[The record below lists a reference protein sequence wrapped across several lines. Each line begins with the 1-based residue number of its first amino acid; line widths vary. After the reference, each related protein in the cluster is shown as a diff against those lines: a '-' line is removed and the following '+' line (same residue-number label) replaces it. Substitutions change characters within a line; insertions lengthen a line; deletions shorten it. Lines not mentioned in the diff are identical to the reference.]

1 METSLA
7 QNQKTTNTT
16 HEAVMGMVCST
27 GQQGD
32 DRQFD
37 KVFEDASSKMK
48 TEEEEAAQR
57 TSEEEDQGSKNEKS
71 SQKNARDAEANEAL
85 TGLLRATELQKKT
98 AKRVIKA
105 EVERG
110 QEITAPVKV
119 KAETEKLAVN
129 QEQKNISDVKPK
141 IDVEKKT
148 NLKSENA
155 SSQEAAAQAALKR
168 KQQRISSRNLFRAQE
183 NQQLTKADQAKAE
196 QVREQNTLSKSA
208 AQQPN
213 PVLKEMAPQSA
224 AKDGT
229 QVAPKTDNMTMPS
242 KPLAPKPEA
251 KPVLVEEVRPATGAE
266 TSPRSGQ
273 QSAQQDLPKETP
285 KETILPVTAV
295 QSAAP
300 AVIGVTPAQATAAP
314 QGALSPMLEK
324 IWDAVTT
331 FRVRGENEMTVKVQP
346 DNDTEMQLTIK
357 YGTGG
362 VEIEA
367 RMQQGDGRQLASGWN
382 ELQQQL
388 SERGVNLG
396 DLASED
402 SEETTRDSDPRQFN
416 RQGQPQLTESQIGDE
431 EADWAALGM
440 AATREKET
448 TRAAIPESTDKVEE
462 AYDGWQSWA

>member
-1 METSLA
+1 MEAPPTTAQKPASTQDAVLGLA
-7 QNQKTTNTT
+7 P
-16 HEAVMGMVCST
+16 ST
-27 GQQGD
+27 RSAGD
-32 DRQFD
+32 AEQFD
-37 KVFEDASSKMK
+37 KIFEDASQKMK
-48 TEEEEAAQR
+48 TEEEDTAKR
-57 TSEEEDQGSKNEKS
+57 SEEDEEQNTREKDNAPKK
-71 SQKNARDAEANEAL
+71 QKEVEASEAL
-85 TGLLRATELQKKT
+85 TSLVRATELHKQT
-98 AKRVIKA
+98 AKKVIKA
-105 EVERG
+105 EAVQKQEVATPTKVQPKLKKVESK
-110 QEITAPVKV
+110 QAT
-119 KAETEKLAVN
+119 ET
-129 QEQKNISDVKPK
+129 
-141 IDVEKKT
+141 T
-148 NLKSENA
+148 
-155 SSQEAAAQAALKR
+155 QEAKAQAALKR
-168 KQQRISSRNLFRAQE
+168 QQQRTANRARNRMQE
-183 NQQLTKADQAKAE
+183 FQQLTKADQAKAE
-196 QVREQNTLSKSA
+196 QVREQNTLSKPA
-208 AQQPN
+208 TQQPN
-213 PVLKEMAPQSA
+213 LVLKEMAPQSV

-251 KPVLVEEVRPATGAE
+251 KPVLVEELRPATGAAE

-273 QSAQQDLPKETP
+273 QSAQQDLPRETP
-285 KETILPVTAV
+285 KETILPVTSV
-295 QSAAP
+295 QSATP
-300 AVIGVTPAQATAAP
+300 AVSGVTPAQAAAAP
-314 QGALSPMLEK
+314 QGALNPMLEK

-357 YGTGG
+357 YGNGG

-416 RQGQPQLTESQIGDE
+416 RQGQPQSHPTEFQIGDE

-440 AATREKET
+440 AATRDKEPTRT
-448 TRAAIPESTDKVEE
+448 TAPESTDKVEE

>member
-1 METSLA
+1 MEAPPTTVQKPATTQDAVLGLA
-7 QNQKTTNTT
+7 P
-16 HEAVMGMVCST
+16 ST
-27 GQQGD
+27 RSAGD
-32 DRQFD
+32 AEQFD
-37 KVFEDASSKMK
+37 KIFEDASQKMK
-48 TEEEEAAQR
+48 TEEEDTAKR
-57 TSEEEDQGSKNEKS
+57 SEEDEEQNTRKKDNDPKKHKEV
-71 SQKNARDAEANEAL
+71 EASEAL
-85 TGLLRATELQKKT
+85 TGLVRATELQKQT
-98 AKRVIKA
+98 AKKVIKA
-105 EVERG
+105 EAVQKQEVATPTEVQPKLKKVESK
-110 QEITAPVKV
+110 QTTEIT
-119 KAETEKLAVN
+119 
-129 QEQKNISDVKPK
+129 
-141 IDVEKKT
+141 
-148 NLKSENA
+148 
-155 SSQEAAAQAALKR
+155 QEAKAQAALKR
-168 KQQRISSRNLFRAQE
+168 QQQRTANRDRNRVQE
-183 NQQLTKADQAKAE
+183 FQQLTKADQAKAE
-196 QVREQNTLSKSA
+196 QVREQNTLSKPA
-208 AQQPN
+208 TQQPN
-213 PVLKEMAPQSA
+213 PVLKEMAPQSV

-242 KPLAPKPEA
+242 KPLASKPEA
-251 KPVLVEEVRPATGAE
+251 KPVLVEELRPATGAAE

-285 KETILPVTAV
+285 KETILPVTSV
-295 QSAAP
+295 QSATP
-300 AVIGVTPAQATAAP
+300 AVSGVTPAQATAAP
-314 QGALSPMLEK
+314 QGALNPMLEK

-357 YGTGG
+357 YGNGG

-416 RQGQPQLTESQIGDE
+416 RQGQPQSQPTEFQIGDE
-431 EADWAALGM
+431 EADWATLGM

-448 TRAAIPESTDKVEE
+448 TRVAAPESTDKVEE

>member
-1 METSLA
+1 MEAPPTTAQKPASTQDAVLGLA
-7 QNQKTTNTT
+7 P
-16 HEAVMGMVCST
+16 ST
-27 GQQGD
+27 RSAGD
-32 DRQFD
+32 AEQFD
-37 KVFEDASSKMK
+37 KIFEDASQKMK
-48 TEEEEAAQR
+48 TEEEDTAKR
-57 TSEEEDQGSKNEKS
+57 SEEDEEQNTRKKDNAPKK
-71 SQKNARDAEANEAL
+71 QKEVEASEAL
-85 TGLLRATELQKKT
+85 TSLVRATELHKQT
-98 AKRVIKA
+98 AKKVIKA
-105 EVERG
+105 EAVQKQEVATPTEVQPKLKKVESK
-110 QEITAPVKV
+110 QTT
-119 KAETEKLAVN
+119 ET
-129 QEQKNISDVKPK
+129 
-141 IDVEKKT
+141 T
-148 NLKSENA
+148 
-155 SSQEAAAQAALKR
+155 QEAKAQAALKR
-168 KQQRISSRNLFRAQE
+168 QQQRTANRARNRMQE
-183 NQQLTKADQAKAE
+183 FQQLTKADQAKAE
-196 QVREQNTLSKSA
+196 QVREQNTLSKPA
-208 AQQPN
+208 TQQPN
-213 PVLKEMAPQSA
+213 LVLKEMAPQSV

-251 KPVLVEEVRPATGAE
+251 KPVLVEELRPATGAAE

-285 KETILPVTAV
+285 KETILPVTSV
-295 QSAAP
+295 QSATP
-300 AVIGVTPAQATAAP
+300 AVSGVTPAQAAAAP
-314 QGALSPMLEK
+314 QGALNPMLEK

-357 YGTGG
+357 YGNGG

-416 RQGQPQLTESQIGDE
+416 RQGQPQSHPTEFQIGDE

-440 AATREKET
+440 AATRDKEPTRT
-448 TRAAIPESTDKVEE
+448 TAPESTDKVEE

>member
-1 METSLA
+1 MEAPPTTAQKPASTQDAVLGLA
-7 QNQKTTNTT
+7 P
-16 HEAVMGMVCST
+16 ST
-27 GQQGD
+27 RSAGD
-32 DRQFD
+32 AEQFD
-37 KVFEDASSKMK
+37 KIFEDASQKMK
-48 TEEEEAAQR
+48 TEEEDTAKR
-57 TSEEEDQGSKNEKS
+57 SEEDEEQNTRKKDNAPKK
-71 SQKNARDAEANEAL
+71 QKEVEASEAL
-85 TGLLRATELQKKT
+85 TSLVRATELHKQT
-98 AKRVIKA
+98 AKKVIKA
-105 EVERG
+105 EAVQK
-110 QEITAPVKV
+110 QEVAIPIEV
-119 KAETEKLAVN
+119 
-129 QEQKNISDVKPK
+129 QPKPK
-141 IDVEKKT
+141 KVESKQT
-148 NLKSENA
+148 TETT
-155 SSQEAAAQAALKR
+155 QEAKAQAALKR
-168 KQQRISSRNLFRAQE
+168 QQQRTANRARNRMQE
-183 NQQLTKADQAKAE
+183 FQQLTKADQAKAE
-196 QVREQNTLSKSA
+196 QVREQNTLSKPA
-208 AQQPN
+208 TQQPN
-213 PVLKEMAPQSA
+213 LVLKEMAPQSA

-251 KPVLVEEVRPATGAE
+251 KPVLVEELRPATGAAE

-285 KETILPVTAV
+285 KETILPVTSV
-295 QSAAP
+295 QSATP
-300 AVIGVTPAQATAAP
+300 AVSGVTPAQAAAAP
-314 QGALSPMLEK
+314 QGALNPMLEK

-357 YGTGG
+357 YGNGG

-416 RQGQPQLTESQIGDE
+416 RQGQPQSHPTEFQIGDE

-440 AATREKET
+440 AT
-448 TRAAIPESTDKVEE
+448 TRDREPTRTTAPESTDKVEE

>member
-1 METSLA
+1 MESVLT
-7 QNQKTTNTT
+7 QNSKGAAPQD
-16 HEAVMGMVCST
+16 AVLNLLSVTKASDNGEH
-27 GQQGD
+27 
-32 DRQFD
+32 FE
-37 KVFEDASSKMK
+37 KVFEDTSRKLTA
-48 TEEEEAAQR
+48 EEDEEAKR
-57 TSEEEDQGSKNEKS
+57 SEEQDKKKKELHAGAYIQQAGPVEQQRKKNS
-71 SQKNARDAEANEAL
+71 N
-85 TGLLRATELQKKT
+85 
-98 AKRVIKA
+98 
-105 EVERG
+105 
-110 QEITAPVKV
+110 
-119 KAETEKLAVN
+119 
-129 QEQKNISDVKPK
+129 
-141 IDVEKKT
+141 
-148 NLKSENA
+148 KSEQTVGSGQA
-155 SSQEAAAQAALKR
+155 KADEQSKQLVLEARKR
-168 KQQRISSRNLFRAQE
+168 HQQRITNRTRTRVQE

-196 QVREQNTLSKSA
+196 QVREQNTLSKPA
-208 AQQPN
+208 TPQLN
-213 PVLKEMAPQSA
+213 PVLKEMTPQTA

-251 KPVLVEEVRPATGAE
+251 KPVLVEELRPATGAE

-273 QSAQQDLPKETP
+273 QSAQQDLPKETS
-285 KETILPVTAV
+285 KETVLPVTSV
-295 QSAAP
+295 QSATP
-300 AVIGVTPAQATAAP
+300 AVSGVTPAQAAAAP
-314 QGALSPMLEK
+314 QGALNPMLEK
-324 IWDAVTT
+324 IWDVVTT

-357 YGTGG
+357 YGNGG

-416 RQGQPQLTESQIGDE
+416 RQGQPQSHPTEFQIGDE

-448 TRAAIPESTDKVEE
+448 TRAAALESTDKVEE

>member
-1 METSLA
+1 MESVLT
-7 QNQKTTNTT
+7 QNSKGAAPQD
-16 HEAVMGMVCST
+16 AVLNLLSVTKAS
-27 GQQGD
+27 D
-32 DRQFD
+32 DGEHFE
-37 KVFEDASSKMK
+37 KVFEDTSRKLTA
-48 TEEEEAAQR
+48 EEDEEAKR
-57 TSEEEDQGSKNEKS
+57 SEEQDKKKKELHAGAYIQQAGPVEQQRKKNS
-71 SQKNARDAEANEAL
+71 N
-85 TGLLRATELQKKT
+85 
-98 AKRVIKA
+98 
-105 EVERG
+105 
-110 QEITAPVKV
+110 
-119 KAETEKLAVN
+119 
-129 QEQKNISDVKPK
+129 
-141 IDVEKKT
+141 
-148 NLKSENA
+148 KSEQTVGSGQA
-155 SSQEAAAQAALKR
+155 KADEQSKRLVLEAR
-168 KQQRISSRNLFRAQE
+168 NRHQQRITNRTRTRVQE

-196 QVREQNTLSKSA
+196 QVREQNTLSKPA
-208 AQQPN
+208 TPQLN
-213 PVLKEMAPQSA
+213 PVLKEMTPQSA

-251 KPVLVEEVRPATGAE
+251 KPLLVEELRPATGAE

-273 QSAQQDLPKETP
+273 QSAQQDLPKDTP
-285 KETILPVTAV
+285 KETVLPMAPV

-300 AVIGVTPAQATAAP
+300 AATGVTSAQAAAAP
-314 QGALSPMLEK
+314 QGALNPMLEK

-357 YGTGG
+357 YGAGG

-396 DLASED
+396 DLGSED
-402 SEETTRDSDPRQFN
+402 SEESARDSDSRQFN
-416 RQGQPQLTESQIGDE
+416 RQGQPQNHTTEFQVGDE

-440 AATREKET
+440 AT
-448 TRAAIPESTDKVEE
+448 TRDKEPPRAAAPESTDKVEE

>member
-1 METSLA
+1 MEAPPTTVQKPATTQDAVLGLA
-7 QNQKTTNTT
+7 P
-16 HEAVMGMVCST
+16 ST
-27 GQQGD
+27 RSAGD
-32 DRQFD
+32 AEQFD
-37 KVFEDASSKMK
+37 KIFEDASQKMK
-48 TEEEEAAQR
+48 TEEEDTAKR
-57 TSEEEDQGSKNEKS
+57 SEEDEEQNTREKDNAPKK
-71 SQKNARDAEANEAL
+71 QKEVEASEAL
-85 TGLLRATELQKKT
+85 TSLVRATELHKQT
-98 AKRVIKA
+98 AKKVIKA
-105 EVERG
+105 EAVQKQEVATPTEVQPKLKKVESK
-110 QEITAPVKV
+110 QTT
-119 KAETEKLAVN
+119 ET
-129 QEQKNISDVKPK
+129 
-141 IDVEKKT
+141 T
-148 NLKSENA
+148 
-155 SSQEAAAQAALKR
+155 QEAKAQAALKR
-168 KQQRISSRNLFRAQE
+168 QQQRTANRARNRMQE
-183 NQQLTKADQAKAE
+183 FQQLTKADQAKAE
-196 QVREQNTLSKSA
+196 QVREQNTLSKPA
-208 AQQPN
+208 TQQPN
-213 PVLKEMAPQSA
+213 LVLKEMAPQSV

-251 KPVLVEEVRPATGAE
+251 KPVLVEELRPATGAAE

-285 KETILPVTAV
+285 KETILPVTSV
-295 QSAAP
+295 QSATP
-300 AVIGVTPAQATAAP
+300 AVSGVTPAQAAAAP
-314 QGALSPMLEK
+314 QGALNPMLEK

-357 YGTGG
+357 YGNGG

-416 RQGQPQLTESQIGDE
+416 RQGQPQSHPTEFQIGDE

-440 AATREKET
+440 AATRDKEPTRT
-448 TRAAIPESTDKVEE
+448 TAPESTDKVEE

>member
-1 METSLA
+1 MEAPPTTVQKPATTQDAVLGLA
-7 QNQKTTNTT
+7 P
-16 HEAVMGMVCST
+16 ST
-27 GQQGD
+27 RSAGD
-32 DRQFD
+32 AEQFD
-37 KVFEDASSKMK
+37 KIFEDASQKMK
-48 TEEEEAAQR
+48 TEEEDTAKR
-57 TSEEEDQGSKNEKS
+57 SEEDEEQNTRKK
-71 SQKNARDAEANEAL
+71 DAAPTKLKEEEVSEAL
-85 TGLLRATELQKKT
+85 TGLVRATELQKET
-98 AKRVIKA
+98 AKKVIKA
-105 EVERG
+105 EAVQK
-110 QEITAPVKV
+110 QEVTAPAESQPRHKKV
-119 KAETEKLAVN
+119 ESKQTSET
-129 QEQKNISDVKPK
+129 
-141 IDVEKKT
+141 T
-148 NLKSENA
+148 
-155 SSQEAAAQAALKR
+155 QEAKAQAALKR
-168 KQQRISSRNLFRAQE
+168 QQQRTATRARNRVQE
-183 NQQLTKADQAKAE
+183 FQQLTKTDQAKAE
-196 QVREQNTLSKSA
+196 QVREQNTLSKPA
-208 AQQPN
+208 TTQLN
-213 PVLKEMAPQSA
+213 PVLKEMTPQSA
-224 AKDGT
+224 TKDGT

-251 KPVLVEEVRPATGAE
+251 KPVLVEELRPATGAE

-285 KETILPVTAV
+285 KETVLPVTSV
-295 QSAAP
+295 QSATP
-300 AVIGVTPAQATAAP
+300 AATGVTPAQAAAAP
-314 QGALSPMLEK
+314 QGALNPMLEK

-357 YGTGG
+357 YGNGG

-416 RQGQPQLTESQIGDE
+416 RQGQPQSHPTEFQIGDE

-440 AATREKET
+440 AAAREKET
-448 TRAAIPESTDKVEE
+448 TRAAALESTDKVEE

>member
-1 METSLA
+1 MEAPPTTAQKPASTQDAVLGLA
-7 QNQKTTNTT
+7 P
-16 HEAVMGMVCST
+16 ST
-27 GQQGD
+27 RSAGD
-32 DRQFD
+32 AEQFD
-37 KVFEDASSKMK
+37 KIFEDASQKMK
-48 TEEEEAAQR
+48 TEEEDTAKR
-57 TSEEEDQGSKNEKS
+57 SEEDEEQNTREKDNAPKK
-71 SQKNARDAEANEAL
+71 QKEVEASEAL
-85 TGLLRATELQKKT
+85 TSLVRATELHKQT
-98 AKRVIKA
+98 AKKVIKA
-105 EVERG
+105 EAVQKQEVATPTKVQPKLKKVESK
-110 QEITAPVKV
+110 QAT
-119 KAETEKLAVN
+119 ET
-129 QEQKNISDVKPK
+129 
-141 IDVEKKT
+141 T
-148 NLKSENA
+148 
-155 SSQEAAAQAALKR
+155 QEAKAQAALKR
-168 KQQRISSRNLFRAQE
+168 QQQRTANRARNRIQE
-183 NQQLTKADQAKAE
+183 FQQLTKADQAKAE
-196 QVREQNTLSKSA
+196 QVREQNTLSKPA
-208 AQQPN
+208 TQQPN
-213 PVLKEMAPQSA
+213 LVLKEMAPQSV

-251 KPVLVEEVRPATGAE
+251 KPVLVEELRPATGAAE

-273 QSAQQDLPKETP
+273 QSAQQDLPRETP
-285 KETILPVTAV
+285 KETILPVTSV
-295 QSAAP
+295 QSATP
-300 AVIGVTPAQATAAP
+300 AVSGVTPAQAAAAP
-314 QGALSPMLEK
+314 QGALNPMLEK

-357 YGTGG
+357 YGNGG

-416 RQGQPQLTESQIGDE
+416 RQGQPQSHPTEFQIGDE

-440 AATREKET
+440 AATRDKEPTRT
-448 TRAAIPESTDKVEE
+448 TAPESTDKVEE

>member
-1 METSLA
+1 MESVLT
-7 QNQKTTNTT
+7 QNAKTVAPQDAVLNLLSTT
-16 HEAVMGMVCST
+16 KAS
-27 GQQGD
+27 D
-32 DRQFD
+32 DGEQFD
-37 KVFEDASSKMK
+37 KVFEDTSKK
-48 TEEEEAAQR
+48 LTTEEEEEAKR
-57 TSEEEDQGSKNEKS
+57 SEEQEKKKKELHAGAYFQQVGNVEQQG
-71 SQKNARDAEANEAL
+71 QKNSTKTESAIGEGGQPKVDEQSKQLILEAR
-85 TGLLRATELQKKT
+85 
-98 AKRVIKA
+98 KR
-105 EVERG
+105 
-110 QEITAPVKV
+110 Q
-119 KAETEKLAVN
+119 
-129 QEQKNISDVKPK
+129 
-141 IDVEKKT
+141 
-148 NLKSENA
+148 
-155 SSQEAAAQAALKR
+155 
-168 KQQRISSRNLFRAQE
+168 QQRITSRTRARAQE

-196 QVREQNTLSKSA
+196 QVREQNILSKPA
-208 AQQPN
+208 TQQPN

-224 AKDGT
+224 AQNGT
-229 QVAPKTDNMTMPS
+229 QVASKTDNMTMLS

-266 TSPRSGQ
+266 TNPRSGQ

-285 KETILPVTAV
+285 KETVLPVMPV

-300 AVIGVTPAQATAAP
+300 AVTGVTPAQAAAAP
-314 QGALSPMLEK
+314 QATLNPMLEK

-388 SERGVNLG
+388 SERGVHLG

-402 SEETTRDSDPRQFN
+402 SEENTRDSDPRQFN
-416 RQGQPQLTESQIGDE
+416 RQGQNQPTEFQIGDE

-440 AATREKET
+440 AATRDKET
-448 TRAAIPESTDKVEE
+448 TRAAAPESTDKVEE

>member
-1 METSLA
+1 MA
-7 QNQKTTNTT
+7 P
-16 HEAVMGMVCST
+16 ST
-27 GQQGD
+27 RSAGD
-32 DRQFD
+32 AEQFD
-37 KVFEDASSKMK
+37 KIFEDASQKMK
-48 TEEEEAAQR
+48 TEEEDTAKR
-57 TSEEEDQGSKNEKS
+57 SEEDEEQNTRKKDNEPK
-71 SQKNARDAEANEAL
+71 KHKEVEASEAL
-85 TGLLRATELQKKT
+85 TGLVRAAELQKQT
-98 AKRVIKA
+98 AKKVIKA
-105 EVERG
+105 EAVQKQEVSTPTEVQPKLKKVESK
-110 QEITAPVKV
+110 QTTEIT
-119 KAETEKLAVN
+119 
-129 QEQKNISDVKPK
+129 
-141 IDVEKKT
+141 
-148 NLKSENA
+148 
-155 SSQEAAAQAALKR
+155 QEAKAQAALKR
-168 KQQRISSRNLFRAQE
+168 QQQRTANRDRNRVQE
-183 NQQLTKADQAKAE
+183 FQQLTKADQSKAE
-196 QVREQNTLSKSA
+196 QVREQNTLSKPA
-208 AQQPN
+208 TQQPN
-213 PVLKEMAPQSA
+213 PVLKEMAPQSV

-251 KPVLVEEVRPATGAE
+251 KPVLVEELRPATGAE

-285 KETILPVTAV
+285 KETILPVTSV
-295 QSAAP
+295 QSATP
-300 AVIGVTPAQATAAP
+300 AVSGVTPAQAAAAP
-314 QGALSPMLEK
+314 QGALNPMLEK

-357 YGTGG
+357 YGNGG

-416 RQGQPQLTESQIGDE
+416 RQGQPQSHPTEFQIGDE
-431 EADWAALGM
+431 EADWATLGM

-448 TRAAIPESTDKVEE
+448 TRVAAPESTDKVEE

>member
-1 METSLA
+1 MEAPPTTVQKPATTQDAVLGLA
-7 QNQKTTNTT
+7 P
-16 HEAVMGMVCST
+16 ST
-27 GQQGD
+27 RSAGD
-32 DRQFD
+32 AEQFD
-37 KVFEDASSKMK
+37 KIFEDASQKMK
-48 TEEEEAAQR
+48 TEEEDTAKR
-57 TSEEEDQGSKNEKS
+57 SEEDEEQNTRKKD
-71 SQKNARDAEANEAL
+71 NAPKKHKEEEASEAL
-85 TGLLRATELQKKT
+85 TGLVRATELQKET
-98 AKRVIKA
+98 AKKVIKA
-105 EVERG
+105 EAVQKQEVATPTEVQPKLKKVESK
-110 QEITAPVKV
+110 QTT
-119 KAETEKLAVN
+119 ET
-129 QEQKNISDVKPK
+129 
-141 IDVEKKT
+141 
-148 NLKSENA
+148 
-155 SSQEAAAQAALKR
+155 SQEAKAQAALKR
-168 KQQRISSRNLFRAQE
+168 QQQRTATRARNRVQE
-183 NQQLTKADQAKAE
+183 FQQLTKADQAKAE
-196 QVREQNTLSKSA
+196 QVREQNTLSKPA
-208 AQQPN
+208 TTQLN
-213 PVLKEMAPQSA
+213 PVLKEMTTQSA
-224 AKDGT
+224 TKDGT

-251 KPVLVEEVRPATGAE
+251 KPVLVEELRPATGAE

-285 KETILPVTAV
+285 KETVLPVTSV
-295 QSAAP
+295 QSATP
-300 AVIGVTPAQATAAP
+300 AATGVTPAQAAAAP
-314 QGALSPMLEK
+314 QGALNPMLEK

-357 YGTGG
+357 YGNGG

-416 RQGQPQLTESQIGDE
+416 RQGQPQSHPTEFQIGDE

-440 AATREKET
+440 AATRDKEPTRT
-448 TRAAIPESTDKVEE
+448 TAPESTDKVEE

>member
-1 METSLA
+1 MEAPPTTAQKPASTQDAVLGLA
-7 QNQKTTNTT
+7 P
-16 HEAVMGMVCST
+16 ST
-27 GQQGD
+27 RSAGD
-32 DRQFD
+32 AEQFD
-37 KVFEDASSKMK
+37 KIFEDASQKMK
-48 TEEEEAAQR
+48 TEEEDTAKR
-57 TSEEEDQGSKNEKS
+57 SEEDEEQNTRKKDNAPKK
-71 SQKNARDAEANEAL
+71 QKEVEASEAL
-85 TGLLRATELQKKT
+85 TSLVRATELHKQT
-98 AKRVIKA
+98 AKKVIKA
-105 EVERG
+105 EAVQKQEVATPTEVQPKLKKVESK
-110 QEITAPVKV
+110 QAT
-119 KAETEKLAVN
+119 ET
-129 QEQKNISDVKPK
+129 
-141 IDVEKKT
+141 T
-148 NLKSENA
+148 
-155 SSQEAAAQAALKR
+155 QEAKAQAALKR
-168 KQQRISSRNLFRAQE
+168 QQQRTANRARNRIQE
-183 NQQLTKADQAKAE
+183 FQQLTKADQAKAE
-196 QVREQNTLSKSA
+196 QVREQNTLSKPA
-208 AQQPN
+208 TQQPN
-213 PVLKEMAPQSA
+213 LVLKEMAPQSV

-251 KPVLVEEVRPATGAE
+251 KPVLVEELRPATGAAE

-273 QSAQQDLPKETP
+273 QSAQQDLPRETP
-285 KETILPVTAV
+285 KETILPVTSV
-295 QSAAP
+295 QSATP
-300 AVIGVTPAQATAAP
+300 AVSGVTPAQAAAAP
-314 QGALSPMLEK
+314 QGALNPMLEK

-357 YGTGG
+357 YGNGG

-416 RQGQPQLTESQIGDE
+416 RQGQPQSHPTEFQIGDE

-440 AATREKET
+440 AATRDKEPTRT
-448 TRAAIPESTDKVEE
+448 TAPESTDKVEE

>member
-1 METSLA
+1 MEAPPTTVQKPATTQDAVLGLA
-7 QNQKTTNTT
+7 P
-16 HEAVMGMVCST
+16 ST
-27 GQQGD
+27 RSAGD
-32 DRQFD
+32 AEQFD
-37 KVFEDASSKMK
+37 KIFEDASQKMK
-48 TEEEEAAQR
+48 TEEEDTAKR
-57 TSEEEDQGSKNEKS
+57 SEEDEEQNTRKK
-71 SQKNARDAEANEAL
+71 DAAPTKLKEEEVSEAL
-85 TGLLRATELQKKT
+85 TGLVRATELQKET
-98 AKRVIKA
+98 AKKVIKA
-105 EVERG
+105 EAVQK
-110 QEITAPVKV
+110 QEVTAPAESQPRHKKV
-119 KAETEKLAVN
+119 ESKQTSET
-129 QEQKNISDVKPK
+129 
-141 IDVEKKT
+141 T
-148 NLKSENA
+148 
-155 SSQEAAAQAALKR
+155 QEAKAQAALKR
-168 KQQRISSRNLFRAQE
+168 QQQRTATRARNRVQE
-183 NQQLTKADQAKAE
+183 FQQHTKADQAKAE
-196 QVREQNTLSKSA
+196 QVREQNTLSKPA
-208 AQQPN
+208 TTQLN
-213 PVLKEMAPQSA
+213 PVLKEMTPQSA
-224 AKDGT
+224 TKDGT

-251 KPVLVEEVRPATGAE
+251 KPVLVEELRPATGAE

-285 KETILPVTAV
+285 KETVLPVTSV
-295 QSAAP
+295 QSATP
-300 AVIGVTPAQATAAP
+300 AATGVTPAQAAAAP
-314 QGALSPMLEK
+314 QGALNPMLEK

-357 YGTGG
+357 YGNGG

-416 RQGQPQLTESQIGDE
+416 RQGQPQSHPTEFQIGDE

-440 AATREKET
+440 AAAREKET
-448 TRAAIPESTDKVEE
+448 TRAAALESTDKVEE

>member
-1 METSLA
+1 MEAPPTTAQKPASTQDAVLGLA
-7 QNQKTTNTT
+7 P
-16 HEAVMGMVCST
+16 ST
-27 GQQGD
+27 RSAGD
-32 DRQFD
+32 AEQFD
-37 KVFEDASSKMK
+37 KIFEDASQKMK
-48 TEEEEAAQR
+48 TEEEDTAKR
-57 TSEEEDQGSKNEKS
+57 SEEDEEQNTRKKDNAPKK
-71 SQKNARDAEANEAL
+71 QKEVEASEAL
-85 TGLLRATELQKKT
+85 TGLVRATELQKQT
-98 AKRVIKA
+98 AKKVIKA
-105 EVERG
+105 EAVQKQEVATPTEVQPKLKKVESK
-110 QEITAPVKV
+110 QTT
-119 KAETEKLAVN
+119 ET
-129 QEQKNISDVKPK
+129 
-141 IDVEKKT
+141 T
-148 NLKSENA
+148 
-155 SSQEAAAQAALKR
+155 QEAKAQAALKR
-168 KQQRISSRNLFRAQE
+168 QQRRTANRARNRMQE
-183 NQQLTKADQAKAE
+183 FQQITKADQAKAE
-196 QVREQNTLSKSA
+196 QVREQNTLSKPA
-208 AQQPN
+208 TQQPN
-213 PVLKEMAPQSA
+213 LVLKEMAPQSV

-229 QVAPKTDNMTMPS
+229 QVAPKIDNMTMPS

-251 KPVLVEEVRPATGAE
+251 KPVLVEELRPATGAAE

-285 KETILPVTAV
+285 KETILPVTSV
-295 QSAAP
+295 QSATP
-300 AVIGVTPAQATAAP
+300 AVSGVTPAQAAAAP
-314 QGALSPMLEK
+314 QGALNPMLEK

-357 YGTGG
+357 YGNGG

-416 RQGQPQLTESQIGDE
+416 RQGQPQSHPTEFQIGDE

-440 AATREKET
+440 AATRDKEPTRT
-448 TRAAIPESTDKVEE
+448 TAPESTDKVEE